1 MCCRGGL
8 GGSKRGPSKQT
19 RQREGGCGQQRDT
32 AAPGAAPGAP
42 VVELGPQC
50 GCEVTSSRFGCSSL
64 SPILRRCERSPE
76 ADRGQVEQLG
86 NWAADV
92 ARRVCFRAGQAAGD
106 RVPLHCVAGHA
117 RFAHWPSWRVNL
129 YPFAG
134 TRLGVMILAT
144 SRELAK
150 ADHCLASVLCLSN
163 SNLAGTATLPTPIL
177 AILSQRPANR
187 RRRRCCC
194 PSRPEH
200 ALHCPAEPPI
210 RAARRHSNR
219 PSRLGTR
226 HPLAP
231 RESCLNTR
239 HPHEW
244 KVRV

>member
-1 MCCRGGL
+1 M
-8 GGSKRGPSKQT
+8 
-19 RQREGGCGQQRDT
+19 
-32 AAPGAAPGAP
+32 
-42 VVELGPQC
+42 
-50 GCEVTSSRFGCSSL
+50 
-64 SPILRRCERSPE
+64 
-76 ADRGQVEQLG
+76 
-86 NWAADV
+86 
-92 ARRVCFRAGQAAGD
+92 ARRVCFRAGQAAGG
-106 RVPLHCVAGHA
+106 RVPLHCVAGRA
-117 RFAHWPSWRVNL
+117 RFAHWPSWRDNL

-177 AILSQRPANR
+177 AILSQRPAPRR

-194 PSRPEH
+194 PSRPDH

-219 PSRLGTR
+219 PPRLGTR
-226 HPLAP
+226 HPPAP

-239 HPHEW
+239 RPHEW
-244 KVRV
+244 KARV